1 MLHLLPSLGCIKS
14 YIVIN
19 APLVALGYFVHKA
32 LRVSSSVASN
42 ENAFV
47 VIILN
52 TVMFCLK
59 NFILLFG
66 IGHLTRNRPD
76 IIERN
81 LSADANDSNDSISNW
96 DLVIRS
102 VVSFTILETLTYK
115 FARAFGLIVYRVS
128 SNQSTAFGST
138 QSFFL
143 FFGSFIVHSFC
154 VEVIFDFF
162 HYWSH
167 RFLHEK
173 PALYRSLHSLHHH
186 NANPTVYHTFNDTI
200 LGTLF
205 TNTVPHLLALT
216 IFMTLFGRPILHLE
230 HSLLLVYKTF
240 VEVSGHSGKELGK
253 ASSFPQFKWL
263 PVWLGI
269 ELYTF
274 DHHSHHR
281 NAKKNFSK
289 RFVLWDK
296 VFGTYLCI
304 ATSKK
309 V

>member
-1 MLHLLPSLGCIKS
+1 MLHLLPSAGCIKA

-19 APLVALGYFVHKA
+19 APLVALGYLVHTL
-32 LRVSSSVASN
+32 LRLSSSVASD
-42 ENAFV
+42 ENAFSI
-47 VIILN
+47 IILN
-52 TVMFCLK
+52 TVILGLK
-59 NFILLFG
+59 NLTLLFG
-66 IGHLTRNRPD
+66 IGYLTRNRRD

-81 LSADANDSNDSISNW
+81 LSVDGSDSKDSKAEWELI
-96 DLVIRS
+96 IRS

-115 FARAFGLIVYRVS
+115 FSRAFDLIIYLKS
-128 SNQSTAFGST
+128 SSKLTALGSA
-138 QSFFL
+138 QSFLSFY
-143 FFGSFIVHSFC
+143 GSFIVNSFC
-154 VEVIFDFF
+154 LEVIFDFF

-167 RFLHEK
+167 RLLHEK

-200 LGTLF
+200 VGTLF
-205 TNTVPHLLALT
+205 TNTIPHLLALT
-216 IFMTLFGRPILHLE
+216 IFMALFGRPILHLE

-281 NAKKNFSK
+281 NAKRNFSK

-296 VFGTYLCI
+296 VFDTYLCI

-309 V
+309 F